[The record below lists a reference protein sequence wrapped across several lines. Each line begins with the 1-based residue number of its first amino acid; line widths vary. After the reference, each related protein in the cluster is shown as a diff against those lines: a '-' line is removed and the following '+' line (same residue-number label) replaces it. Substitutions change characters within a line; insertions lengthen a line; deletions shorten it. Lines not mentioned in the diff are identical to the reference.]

1 MKVEGFMR
9 YRKSIFLMKKTIIA
23 FAVILLLF
31 TTCSCGL
38 TNTHTMVLEVGDARY
53 SDEQKHTCD
62 IDDNPIVSINDVKK
76 GDKKTIT
83 FGNIEYDLE
92 YKETITYVI
101 GEVCVDEYVTI
112 GNNNSDK
119 VLFLPDGEIYAMLV
133 SSIGLIEIESTAEA
147 LSVRQAVE
155 DYLKEELDFS
165 SFEYC
170 DVTCS
175 LPDISDGFGLY
186 TFVWYNKI
194 GDIVTDQF
202 LKLCVRQNGEIGPIW
217 MKYRSKNSFENV
229 SDSIS
234 IDDYR
239 GKIRDKI
246 KSIYGD
252 DLIEYDVYFTE
263 LTHYDGRPY
272 LDCTIGVKY
281 CLKNSENL
289 SEACRLLVSID

>member
-1 MKVEGFMR
+1 
-9 YRKSIFLMKKTIIA
+9 
-23 FAVILLLF
+23 
-31 TTCSCGL
+31 
-38 TNTHTMVLEVGDARY
+38 
-53 SDEQKHTCD
+53 
-62 IDDNPIVSINDVKK
+62 
-76 GDKKTIT
+76 
-83 FGNIEYDLE
+83 
-92 YKETITYVI
+92 
-101 GEVCVDEYVTI
+101 
-112 GNNNSDK
+112 
-119 VLFLPDGEIYAMLV
+119 
-133 SSIGLIEIESTAEA
+133 
-147 LSVRQAVE
+147 
-155 DYLKEELDFS
+155 
-165 SFEYC
+165 
-170 DVTCS
+170 
-175 LPDISDGFGLY
+175 
-186 TFVWYNKI
+186 
-194 GDIVTDQF
+194 
-202 LKLCVRQNGEIGPIW
+202 